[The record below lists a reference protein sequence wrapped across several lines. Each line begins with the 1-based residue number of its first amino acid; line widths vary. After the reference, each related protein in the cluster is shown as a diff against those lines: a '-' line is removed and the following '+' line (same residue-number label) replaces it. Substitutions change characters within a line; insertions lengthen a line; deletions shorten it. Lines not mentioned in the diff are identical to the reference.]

1 LTERAAVFVCDETG
15 AVCEQYPER
24 RWGGRWG
31 CGCGVPEVSRVIV
44 VPADEFFSSVNCDL
58 FEPGHRRYGRVIAWI
73 ICRSPPWSRSGERHR
88 LVRCR
93 GRCGR
98 IATAAND
105 GEQQWHQGADDKG
118 DPAPEPRRPRPGA
131 SHVDGQRNRTE
142 RHDENGESKPVHSAN
157 PATGE
162 RYHGSCTPGRPCVKS
177 DAPRDARAWPLFDA
191 RRRSDRLTPAR
202 VPSDCT
208 G

>member
-1 LTERAAVFVCDETG
+1 MTERAAVFVCDETG

-24 RWGGRWG
+24 RWGGRWA

-105 GEQQWHQGADDKG
+105 GEQQCTKGPTTKAIQHQSLG
-118 DPAPEPRRPRPGA
+118 DRARARAMLMA
-131 SHVDGQRNRTE
+131 SGM
-142 RHDENGESKPVHSAN
+142 
-157 PATGE
+157 ATGE